1 MGLID
6 YGQVTSM
13 TVEQRVIFAK
23 LIIAISRDDKEEIAR
38 IFFDEMKA
46 ETKYKNK
53 EVAYRLCCFWADRD
67 TEDVLNGMNIADF
80 LDDCEA
86 KDPMISIPPDYLV
99 AQRVSVLLRGVG
111 NAFGL
116 KVRTTDMW
124 KQQARDFLKKNN
136 IEY

>member
-1 MGLID
+1 MTSIGLP
-6 YGQVTSM
+6 
-13 TVEQRVIFAK
+13 QRIVFAK
-23 LIIAISRDDKEEIAR
+23 LIIAISRDDKDEIAR
-38 IFFDEMKA
+38 IFFDEMHA
-46 ETKYKNK
+46 ETKNRDK

-67 TEDVLNGMNIADF
+67 TDDVLQGMNIADF

-99 AQRVSVLLRGVG
+99 AQRVSVLLRGMG

-116 KVRTTDMW
+116 KIRTTDCW
-124 KQQARDFLKKNN
+124 GQQAREFLRKNN